1 MDVRGLDAGQGNVRG
16 FNIST
21 VSDDVAVRY
30 RKAERGWGREW
41 REEGK
46 KKRGKERREGEGG
59 KKKI

>member
-46 KKRGKERREGEGG
+46 KEEGKREEGG
-59 KKKI
+59 